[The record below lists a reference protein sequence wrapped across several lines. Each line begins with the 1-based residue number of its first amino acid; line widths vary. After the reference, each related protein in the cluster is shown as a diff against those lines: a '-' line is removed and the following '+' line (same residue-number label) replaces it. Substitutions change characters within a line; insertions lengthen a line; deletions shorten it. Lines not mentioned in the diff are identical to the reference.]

1 MAPGGLGHR
10 TRAHNPFH
18 LVITKSGILR
28 MFSAQKRMQDSKTLL
43 RLPRP
48 RSGGAIVYGLLVAAL
63 LGTPPA
69 PAQGVSVGLA
79 GGWYPNKDFIEHT
92 IFLDPR
98 FPPFI
103 VRSDA
108 GGYVAGAT
116 MELHLTRDLSIG
128 VDALYKPLHYEEA
141 ATFRRKPDGSREVI
155 GYAPATVVTWQF
167 PVLMRYKFRSRRV
180 NPFVEGGP
188 SFRTAGNL
196 NSSNP
201 SHVGVS
207 AGAGVEFRWGRF
219 ALTPSAR
226 YTRWAKEQRGSVQAR
241 LDQVEFLVR
250 ASWKIW
256 GK

>member
-1 MAPGGLGHR
+1 MRHWAL
-10 TRAHNPFH
+10 
-18 LVITKSGILR
+18 SGIVL
-28 MFSAQKRMQDSKTLL
+28 AAVLL
-43 RLPRP
+43 W
-48 RSGGAIVYGLLVAAL
+48 
-63 LGTPPA
+63 TPLA
-69 PAQGVSVGLA
+69 TAQGLSLGLA

-92 IFLDPR
+92 IER
-98 FPPFI
+98 PPYLPDI

-108 GGYVAGAT
+108 AGYVVGPT
-116 MELHLTRDLSIG
+116 IEFYVTRKLS
-128 VDALYKPLHYEEA
+128 VSLDALYKPLHYEAGASFKPEPN
-141 ATFRRKPDGSREVI
+141 PDGSWEVI

-167 PVLMRYKFRSRRV
+167 PVLLRYKFRSRRV

-196 NSSNP
+196 NRSNP

-226 YTRWAKEQRGSVQAR
+226 YTRWAREDIVGIVYTRP
-241 LDQVEFLVR
+241 DQVEFLLR